1 MIQFIRRF
9 FDSKFGIP
17 VTLGFLALIAVA
29 FASADISG
37 TGTFGGLS
45 GGDRIAVVGDQKIGT
60 ADLSRS
66 ATNALDQVRQQDPTL
81 TMPAFLAQGGLD
93 EVLDQLIDRTAIAE
107 FARSL
112 GLRAGDNLVNSE
124 IVQIGAFRGP
134 DGNFSQDIYRAAIAQ
149 QGLNDAQVRA
159 DLGEGLLAQQILVPA
174 AFGAR
179 MPDKLVS
186 QYAALLAE
194 SRQGTIGVVPSE
206 LYAPTAA
213 PTAAQLQAHYER
225 NRESYIRPERRA
237 VRYATFDAEA
247 VAGSAEPTDAAIA
260 ARYQQDRAQYAPSES
275 RRVSQLIVPTQQAA
289 NSLRQQVA
297 GGQSL
302 AAAASQAG
310 FEVASIGPVT
320 REQLAAQTSAAV
332 AQAAFAA
339 DEGAVAAPA
348 RSGLGWHVVRVD
360 QVERTAGRTLAQA
373 REEIATA
380 LREDNRRRAI
390 AELSASI
397 EERLDD
403 GESLA
408 DIAREIGAELQ
419 ATRPITANGLVY
431 GTTEQA
437 PQVLAPALQTL
448 FQMEEGEPQIAEV
461 VAGETF
467 LMFEVSE
474 ITPSATAPLREIRAD
489 VTADWRLTQ
498 GLARARAAADRI
510 LARVRRGGT
519 LAEAMRAENPRL
531 TDLDPID
538 LSRADLAQQGGRVPP
553 PLALLF
559 SMAEGTSKR
568 LEAPGKSGWF
578 LVDLD
583 QIETG
588 TVGRDNPLYA
598 QARVELGQALGREY
612 ADQFRAAIRDA
623 VGVERNETGIDAVRR
638 QLSGAGAN

>member
-37 TGTFGGLS
+37 TGTFGGLA
-45 GGDRIAVVGDQKIGT
+45 GGDRVAVVGDQKIGA

-66 ATNALDQVRQQDPTL
+66 ATNALDQVRQQNPTL
-81 TMPAFLAQGGLD
+81 TMPAFLAQGGLE
-93 EVLDQLIDRTAIAE
+93 EVLNQIIDRAAIAE
-107 FARSL
+107 FARSV

-134 DGNFSQDIYRAAIAQ
+134 DGNFSQEIYRAAIAQ

-179 MPDKLVS
+179 MPEKLVS

-194 SRQGTIGVVPSE
+194 SRRGTIGVVPSG

-213 PTAAQLQAHYER
+213 PTAAQLQTHYER
-225 NRESYIRPERRA
+225 NRANYIRPERRV
-237 VRYATFDAEA
+237 VRYATFDAGA
-247 VAGSAEPTDAAIA
+247 VAGSTAPTEAAIA
-260 ARYQQDRAQYAPSES
+260 ARYQQDRARYAPSET

-289 NSLRQQVA
+289 NALRQQVQ
-297 GGQSL
+297 GGQTL
-302 AAAASQAG
+302 DAAASQAG
-310 FEVASIGPVT
+310 FEAAAIGPVS
-320 REQLAAQTSAAV
+320 REQLAAQTSPAV

-339 DEGAVAAPA
+339 GQGTIAEPA
-348 RSGLGWHVVRVD
+348 RSGLGWHVVRID
-360 QVERTAGRTLAQA
+360 AIERTAGRTLAQA
-373 REEIATA
+373 RDEIAAT
-380 LREDNRRRAI
+380 LGEENRRRAI
-390 AELSASI
+390 ADLSASI

-431 GTTEQA
+431 GTTEPA
-437 PQVLAPALQTL
+437 PPVLAPALQTV
-448 FQMEEGEPQIAEV
+448 FQMEEGEPQIAEI

-467 LMFEVSE
+467 LMFEVEE
-474 ITPSATAPLREIRAD
+474 ITQSATAPLREIQAD
-489 VTADWRLTQ
+489 VVADWRLAQ
-498 GLARARAAADRI
+498 GLARARVAADRI
-510 LARVRRGGT
+510 LARVRRGET
-519 LAEAMRAENPRL
+519 LAAAMRAENPRL
-531 TDLDPID
+531 TDIETVD
-538 LSRADLAQQGGRVPP
+538 LSREELARQGGRVAP
-553 PLALLF
+553 PLALMF
-559 SMAEGTSKR
+559 SMAQGTTKR
-568 LEAPGKSGWF
+568 LEAPGRGGWL

-583 QIETG
+583 AIETG
-588 TVGRDNPLYA
+588 TVARDNPLYA
-598 QARVELGQALGREY
+598 QARIELSQALSREY
-612 ADQFRAAIRDA
+612 GDQFRAAIRAA
-623 VGVERNETGIDAVRR
+623 VGVERNAAGIEAVRR
-638 QLSGAGAN
+638 QLTGAN

>member
-17 VTLGFLALIAVA
+17 VTIGFLALIAVA

-37 TGTFGGLS
+37 TGTFGGLA
-45 GGDRIAVVGDQKIGT
+45 GGDRVAVVGDQKIGT

-66 ATNALDQVRQQDPTL
+66 ATNALDQVRQQNPTL
-81 TMPAFLAQGGLD
+81 TMPAFLAQGGLE
-93 EVLDQLIDRTAIAE
+93 EVLDQIIDRAAIAE
-107 FARSL
+107 FARSF

-194 SRQGTIGVVPSE
+194 SRRGTIGVVPSA

-213 PTAAQLQAHYER
+213 PTAAQLQAYYER
-225 NRESYIRPERRA
+225 NRENYIRPERRA
-237 VRYATFDAEA
+237 VRYATFNAEA
-247 VAGSAEPTDAAIA
+247 VAGSAEPTEAAIA
-260 ARYQQDRAQYAPSES
+260 ARYQKDSARYAASES

-289 NSLRQQVA
+289 NALRQQVQ
-297 GGQSL
+297 GGQTL

-310 FEVASIGPVT
+310 FQVATIGPVS

-332 AQAAFAA
+332 AQAVFAA
-339 DEGAVAAPA
+339 GEGTIAAPA

-360 QVERTAGRTLAQA
+360 AVERTAGRTLAQA
-373 REEIATA
+373 REEVAGA
-380 LREDNRRRAI
+380 LREENRRRAI

-408 DIAREIGAELQ
+408 DIARELDVELQ
-419 ATRPITANGLVY
+419 STRPITANGLVY
-431 GTTEQA
+431 GTAEQA

-448 FQMEEGEPQIAEV
+448 FQMEEGEPQIAEI

-474 ITPSATAPLREIRAD
+474 ITQSATAPLREIRAD
-489 VTADWRLTQ
+489 VTADWRLAQ
-498 GLARARAAADRI
+498 GLAGARAAADRI
-510 LARVRRGGT
+510 LARVKRGGT

-531 TDLDPID
+531 TDIDPID
-538 LSRADLAQQGGRVPP
+538 LTREDLARQGGRVPP
-553 PLALLF
+553 PLALMF

-568 LEAPGKSGWF
+568 LEAPARSGWF

-583 QIETG
+583 AIETG
-588 TVGRDNPLYA
+588 TVARDNPLYA
-598 QARVELGQALGREY
+598 QARTELGQALGREY
-612 ADQFRAAIRDA
+612 SDQFRAAIREA
-623 VGVERNETGIDAVRR
+623 VGIERNAAAIDAVRR

>member
-45 GGDRIAVVGDQKIGT
+45 GGDRVAVVGDQKIGT

-66 ATNALDQVRQQDPTL
+66 ATNALDQVRQQNPSL
-81 TMPAFLAQGGLD
+81 SMPAFLAQGGLE
-93 EVLDQLIDRTAIAE
+93 EVLDQIIDRAAIAE
-107 FARSL
+107 FARSF

-134 DGNFSQDIYRAAIAQ
+134 DGNFSQEIYRAAIAQ

-194 SRQGTIGVVPSE
+194 SRQGTIGVVPSA

-225 NRESYIRPERRA
+225 NRANYIRPERR
-237 VRYATFDAEA
+237 VIRFATFDAEA

-260 ARYQQDRAQYAPSES
+260 ARYQQDRARYAASES
-275 RRVSQLIVPTQQAA
+275 RTVSQLIVPTQQAA
-289 NSLRQQVA
+289 NALRQQVA

-310 FEVASIGPVT
+310 FQVAAIGPVT

-339 DEGAVAAPA
+339 NEGTVAAPA

-373 REEIATA
+373 REEIAAT

-408 DIAREIGAELQ
+408 DIAREIGAQ
-419 ATRPITANGLVY
+419 VQTTPPIVAEGLVY
-431 GTTEQA
+431 GTAETA
-437 PQVLAPALQTL
+437 PAVLAPALQTA

-474 ITPSATAPLREIRAD
+474 ITQSATAPLAEIRAD

-510 LARVRRGGT
+510 LARLKRGGT
-519 LAEAMRAENPRL
+519 LAEAMRAENAAL
-531 TDLDPID
+531 TDIDPID
-538 LSRADLAQQGGRVPP
+538 LTREDLARQGGRVPP
-553 PLALLF
+553 PLALMF

-588 TVGRDNPLYA
+588 TVARDNPLYA
-598 QARVELGQALGREY
+598 QARQELGQALGREY
-612 ADQFRAAIRDA
+612 GDQFRAAIREA
-623 VGVERNETGIDAVRR
+623 VGVERNQVAIDAVRR